1 MPPKT
6 RKNSKTLLRLSNADE
21 SASSPRT
28 PSLASAVDSE
38 ASEQEYILLSLEEAS
53 SKYPSLIGISVF
65 TGRINDVEPTTAA
78 RG

>member
-6 RKNSKTLLRLSNADE
+6 KKNSKTLSNADE

-38 ASEQEYILLSLEEAS
+38 ASEQEDILLSLEEAS
-53 SKYPSLIGISVF
+53 SKYPSLI
-65 TGRINDVEPTTAA
+65 RN
-78 RG
+78 